1 MYSNGYVPPQPPV
14 QRRRRSERNTSVQGT
29 EAPRD
34 GIQARQGQIASSN
47 QARHASA
54 QGTPWQGAVPNQ
66 AQQAVSPQART
77 AGQPWTYPQGTP
89 QAQHPGKKQHAQ
101 TNTFHAAAQ
110 GGMASNDGTRTSTA
124 QRTVIPMEA
133 YTAARHGG
141 RAAQGQRPAQ
151 PLQSMR
157 PTEPTANHQ
166 SMNGQRGY
174 QPMTGMG
181 GTAWQGQPAAMGGAS
196 PTGRNQGYYQSQPTG
211 PWQQPQARYDKGMN
225 QQPVWQ
231 QGNAQQQS
239 GWQQPVPPI
248 GMQPPGPPHGG
259 GTGGKTPRSV
269 GRTIMVAFLCL
280 VVVAGL
286 AVGGYYA
293 WQDNQVKQY
302 VTAYDTVFCQ
312 GVYVDG
318 IHLGGMTQQ
327 EGLNAVT
334 TQAQQR
340 NDAWSVRL
348 TYQGQLVTQITA
360 DQLGMKVDVADT
372 LNAAWSQGHTGD
384 VYLRKEAMEQLLTTP
399 YEGFTALPGGDTSV
413 IDNILT
419 DIRNNVYRAPQ
430 DATVS
435 FDPSKT
441 EPFTFQNEVAGRILD
456 TAPIKEQLYHMVS
469 TLESGDIE
477 IMPQSIQPQVTVAD
491 LKKQVALRGTASTD
505 ISTRST
511 ENRTNNI
518 RRCFELIN
526 GYVLKPGNTFSFN
539 NVVGMRTEKNGFF
552 EADEYVRGEVV
563 SGIGGG
569 SCQASTTLYQAA
581 VRAGMKIT
589 EREPHSMEVNYCEYG
604 KDATVYWYSNHKI
617 DLAFRNTTDSPVY
630 IVASVQSN
638 PSNRKR
644 LIAKVSIYG
653 ADLGNISYDIDA
665 EITEILPAPTEPKYV
680 RDTKQQ
686 YVTYTDE
693 EQVVVKSKDGLV
705 VTSYLVTYENGR
717 ESNRTKL
724 FEDTYKPKQETIYVG
739 TQDREI

>member
-1 MYSNGYVPPQPPV
+1 
-14 QRRRRSERNTSVQGT
+14 
-29 EAPRD
+29 
-34 GIQARQGQIASSN
+34 
-47 QARHASA
+47 
-54 QGTPWQGAVPNQ
+54 
-66 AQQAVSPQART
+66 
-77 AGQPWTYPQGTP
+77 
-89 QAQHPGKKQHAQ
+89 
-101 TNTFHAAAQ
+101 
-110 GGMASNDGTRTSTA
+110 
-124 QRTVIPMEA
+124 
-133 YTAARHGG
+133 
-141 RAAQGQRPAQ
+141 
-151 PLQSMR
+151 
-157 PTEPTANHQ
+157 
-166 SMNGQRGY
+166 
-174 QPMTGMG
+174 MTGMG
-181 GTAWQGQPAAMGGAS
+181 GTPRQGQPNPAGGGAA
-196 PTGRNQGYYQSQPTG
+196 PTGRNQGYYQPQSTG

-225 QQPVWQ
+225 QQSAWQ

-360 DQLGMKVDVADT
+360 DQLGMKVDVADA

-384 VYLRKEAMEQLLTTP
+384 VYLRKEAMEQLLAAP

-430 DATVS
+430 DASVS
-435 FDPSKT
+435 FDPNKT
-441 EPFTFQNEVAGRILD
+441 DPFTFQEEVAGRILD

-469 TLESGDIE
+469 TMQSGDIE
-477 IMPQSIQPQVTVAD
+477 ITPQPIQPQVTVAD
-491 LKKQVALRGTASTD
+491 LKKQVALRGTATTD
-505 ISTRST
+505 ISSKST
-511 ENRTNNI
+511 QERTDNI

-526 GYVLKPGNTFSFN
+526 GYVLNPGATFSFN
-539 NVVGMRTEKNGFF
+539 NVVGMRTVKNGFF

-563 SGIGGG
+563 KGIGGG

-617 DLAFRNTTDSPVY
+617 DLAFRNTSDSPVY
-630 IVASVQSN
+630 IVAAVQSYPN
-638 PSNRKR
+638 NRKR
-644 LIAKVSIYG
+644 FIAKVSIYG

-665 EITEILPAPTEPKYV
+665 EITEILPAPIEPKYV
-680 RDTKQQ
+680 KDTKQD
-686 YVTYTDE
+686 YVIYTDE
-693 EQVVVKSKDGLV
+693 EQVVVKRKDGLV

>member
-1 MYSNGYVPPQPPV
+1 MAGM
-14 QRRRRSERNTSVQGT
+14 G
-29 EAPRD
+29 
-34 GIQARQGQIASSN
+34 
-47 QARHASA
+47 
-54 QGTPWQGAVPNQ
+54 GTPWQG
-66 AQQAVSPQART
+66 
-77 AGQPWTYPQGTP
+77 QPTP
-89 QAQHPGKKQHAQ
+89 VG
-101 TNTFHAAAQ
+101 
-110 GGMASNDGTRTSTA
+110 
-124 QRTVIPMEA
+124 
-133 YTAARHGG
+133 
-141 RAAQGQRPAQ
+141 
-151 PLQSMR
+151 
-157 PTEPTANHQ
+157 
-166 SMNGQRGY
+166 
-174 QPMTGMG
+174 
-181 GTAWQGQPAAMGGAS
+181 GGAA
-196 PTGRNQGYYQSQPTG
+196 PTGRNQGYYQPQSTG
-211 PWQQPQARYDKGMN
+211 QWQQPQARYDTGMN

-259 GTGGKTPRSV
+259 GPGGKTPRSV
-269 GRTIMVAFLCL
+269 GRTIMVALLCL

-334 TQAQQR
+334 AQAQQR

-384 VYLRKEAMEQLLTTP
+384 VYLRKQAMEQLLTTP

-435 FDPSKT
+435 FDPNRMDQ
-441 EPFTFQNEVAGRILD
+441 PFSFQEEVAGRILD

-469 TLESGDIE
+469 TMESGDIE
-477 IMPQSIQPQVTVAD
+477 ITPQTILPQVTVAD

-511 ENRTNNI
+511 EERTKNI
-518 RRCFELIN
+518 QRCFELIN
-526 GYVLKPGNTFSFN
+526 GYVLKPGATFSFN
-539 NVVGMRTEKNGFF
+539 NVVGMRTVKNGFF

-563 SGIGGG
+563 KGIGGG

-617 DLAFRNTTDSPVY
+617 DLAFRNTSDSPVY
-630 IVASVQSN
+630 IVAAVQDAPTN
-638 PSNRKR
+638 KNWKV
-644 LIAKVSIYG
+644 AKVSIYG

-665 EITEILPAPTEPKYV
+665 EITEILPAPMEPKYV
-680 RDTKQQ
+680 KDTKQD
-686 YVTYTDE
+686 YVIYTDE
-693 EQVVVKSKDGLV
+693 EHVVVKGKDGLV

-717 ESNRTKL
+717 ESSRTKL

-739 TQDREI
+739 ILERE